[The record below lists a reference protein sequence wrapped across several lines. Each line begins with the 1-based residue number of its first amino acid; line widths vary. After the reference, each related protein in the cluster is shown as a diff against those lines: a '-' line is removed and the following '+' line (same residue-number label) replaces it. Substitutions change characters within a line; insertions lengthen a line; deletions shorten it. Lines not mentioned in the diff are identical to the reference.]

1 MNVAAVVVAAGRGER
16 AGGGV
21 PKQYR
26 TVGGIPVIRLV
37 LHNLVRAGAFSTIQP
52 VVHADAVPLFRAA
65 CDGIAMQP
73 PVVGGATR
81 QASVLAGLEALV
93 PHKPDVVLV
102 HDAARPFVS
111 PALIARAITAG
122 EKGAGVP
129 ALAITDTVKIV
140 DGGVVTATLDRNV
153 LRTIQTPQAFRFD
166 LLLAAHRKAAS
177 AGRSD
182 FPDDASLAEWAGAQ
196 VNVFQGDPEN
206 IKLTTPDDFI
216 RAEATAMAAKF
227 STLGDVRVGSGY
239 DVHAFGDGDHIML
252 GGVRIPYTRGVVGHS
267 DADVALHALVDAILG
282 ALADGDIGVHF
293 PPSDPQWR
301 GASSDRFLAFAAER
315 VRQRG
320 GMIGHLDVTV
330 VCEAPRVG
338 PYREAIRARIA
349 EIAGVSL
356 DRVAIKAT
364 TSEKMGFTGRGE
376 GLTASATATIRLPW
390 QDFSTS

>member
-16 AGGGV
+16 AGGGM

-26 TVGGIPVIRLV
+26 TIGGIPVIRLA
-37 LHNLVRAGAFSTIQP
+37 LLNLTRAHVFSAIQP
-52 VVHADAVPLFRAA
+52 VVHGDDLEMFRAA
-65 CDGIAMQP
+65 CEGVAAEQP
-73 PVVGGATR
+73 VAGGATR

-111 PALIARAITAG
+111 HALIARAVAAG

-129 ALAITDTVKIV
+129 ALAITDTVKVVEGDIV
-140 DGGVVTATLDRNV
+140 SSTLDRNV
-153 LRTIQTPQAFRFD
+153 LRTIQTPQAFKFD
-166 LLLAAHRKAAS
+166 VLLAAHRKAA
-177 AGRSD
+177 GEGHSD
-182 FPDDASLAEWAGAQ
+182 FPDDASLAEWAGTR

-206 IKLTTPDDFI
+206 IKLTTPDDFL
-216 RAEATAMAAKF
+216 RAEASAMAA
-227 STLGDVRVGSGY
+227 LGDVRVGSGY
-239 DVHAFGDGDHIML
+239 DVHVFGDGDHVML
-252 GGVRIPYTRGVVGHS
+252 GGVRIPHTRGVVGHS

-301 GASSDRFLAFAAER
+301 GASSDRFLAFAVER

-338 PYREAIRARIA
+338 PHREAIRTRIA
-349 EIAGVSL
+349 EIAGVPL

-390 QDFSTS
+390 STT

>member
-140 DGGVVTATLDRNV
+140 DGGVVTATLDRNWTENRLKDV
-153 LRTIQTPQAFRFD
+153 EAFASTLPPSPEVVKESFAEGYLVISPDPAAVAALSKDSFAPAAPTSWSRLR
-166 LLLAAHRKAAS
+166 
-177 AGRSD
+177 GR
-182 FPDDASLAEWAGAQ
+182 AAGAFWKSW
-196 VNVFQGDPEN
+196 VWSYF
-206 IKLTTPDDFI
+206 
-216 RAEATAMAAKF
+216 R
-227 STLGDVRVGSGY
+227 
-239 DVHAFGDGDHIML
+239 
-252 GGVRIPYTRGVVGHS
+252 
-267 DADVALHALVDAILG
+267 
-282 ALADGDIGVHF
+282 LA
-293 PPSDPQWR
+293 
-301 GASSDRFLAFAAER
+301 
-315 VRQRG
+315 
-320 GMIGHLDVTV
+320 
-330 VCEAPRVG
+330 
-338 PYREAIRARIA
+338 
-349 EIAGVSL
+349 
-356 DRVAIKAT
+356 
-364 TSEKMGFTGRGE
+364 
-376 GLTASATATIRLPW
+376 GLRDL
-390 QDFSTS
+390 FK

>member
-16 AGGGV
+16 AGGGM

-26 TVGGIPVIRLV
+26 TIAGVPVIRLA
-37 LHNLVRAGAFSTIQP
+37 LLNLTRARVISAIQP
-52 VVHADAVPLFRAA
+52 VVHGDDLPMFRAA
-65 CDGIAMQP
+65 CEGVATEQP
-73 PVVGGATR
+73 VAGGATR
-81 QASVLAGLEALV
+81 QASVLAGLEALA

-111 PALIARAITAG
+111 PALIARAIVAG

-129 ALAITDTVKIV
+129 ALTITDTVKIV
-140 DGGVVTATLDRNV
+140 DGDVVTSTLDRNV

-166 LLLAAHRKAAS
+166 MLLDAHRKAAS

-182 FPDDASLAEWAGAQ
+182 FPDDASLAEWAGTP
-196 VNVFQGDPEN
+196 VNVFPGDPEN
-206 IKLTTPDDFI
+206 IKLTTSDDFL
-216 RAEATAMAAKF
+216 RAEANAMAA
-227 STLGDVRVGSGY
+227 LGDVRVGSGY

-252 GGVRIPYTRGVVGHS
+252 GGVRIPHTRGVVGHS

-301 GASSDRFLAFAAER
+301 GASSDRFLAFAVER
-315 VRQRG
+315 VRARG
-320 GMIGHLDVTV
+320 GMIGHLDVTF

-338 PYREAIRARIA
+338 PHREAIRARIA

-390 QDFSTS
+390 QEIKS